1 MQMERYES
9 EYAGPERR
17 AVNKNIESKLD
28 SLCQRI
34 DELVLPRLAKHD
46 ICLYGEKGTNGMS
59 KDVNDVKAGL
69 IMLRY
74 VGYVLSVIFTLAIA
88 VIAIFKK

>member
-9 EYAGPERR
+9 EYAGTERR

-34 DELVLPRLAKHD
+34 DELVYD
-46 ICLYGEKGTNGMS
+46 LYGVTAEEQQFIEK
-59 KDVNDVKAGL
+59 
-69 IMLRY
+69 
-74 VGYVLSVIFTLAIA
+74 
-88 VIAIFKK
+88 

>member
-1 MQMERYES
+1 MNEWD
-9 EYAGPERR
+9 GTERR
-17 AVNKNIESKLD
+17 KDNIDMSKKLD

-34 DELVLPRLAKHD
+34 DEMILPCIHKHD